1 MSIFVCFVW
10 AEATSNIG
18 MSCQSKPGS
27 HIKSVLVN
35 PFQSRSSLQTKTR
48 KEKKSTTKGM
58 TASEALPSFTP
69 EKLPKDAMD
78 THTHKSPPPHTYTQ
92 TAHVQN
98 KKLHLAFRRLLFGS
112 TQKARRVAELSTC
125 LILASPC

>member
-1 MSIFVCFVW
+1 MSMFVCFVW

-18 MSCQSKPGS
+18 MSCQSNPGS

-48 KEKKSTTKGM
+48 RKKSTTKGM

-69 EKLPKDAMD
+69 EELPKHAM
-78 THTHKSPPPHTYTQ
+78 HTHTYTNPPYTHKQ
-92 TAHVQN
+92 HMYKI
-98 KKLHLAFRRLLFGS
+98 KKNCIWLSGVSSLGLS